1 MRLIDFKVADNLV
14 AGIEVSLSIDVA
26 DGYAQIN
33 GGVVVAHSANS
44 DASTMNSN

>member
-1 MRLIDFKVADNLV
+1 MRFKDFKVADNLV
-14 AGIEVSLSIDVA
+14 AGIELSLSIDVV

-44 DASTMNSN
+44 DAATLNSN